1 MSEVR
6 IFLGAPLLLSAV
18 VSLAFMTT
26 TTPPDA
32 PDATSPNATEE
43 STTAAAS
50 SEADAAWMQRAL
62 EEARAA
68 ASEHADVP
76 VGAVAVLDGELIARG
91 RNRREQNQD
100 PTAHAEIEVVRE
112 AARAL
117 GHWRLGGVTVYVT
130 LEPCAMCAGALV
142 LARVARVVYGCT
154 DPKAG
159 AVDSLFAIGKDAR
172 LNHRFEVVAGV
183 RADEASSLLKGFFA
197 ARRPPKKTPG
207 AP

>member
-1 MSEVR
+1 
-6 IFLGAPLLLSAV
+6 
-18 VSLAFMTT
+18 MTT
-26 TTPPDA
+26 TTEDEA
-32 PDATSPNATEE
+32 SAE
-43 STTAAAS
+43 SVTAEAN
-50 SEADAAWMQRAL
+50 EADAAWMQLAL

-76 VGAVAVLDGELIARG
+76 VGAVAVHNGRLIARG

-159 AVDSLFAIGKDAR
+159 AVDSLFAIGKDPR
-172 LNHRFEVVAGV
+172 LNHRFEVISGV
-183 RADEASSLLKGFFA
+183 CGDEASSLLKGFFA
-197 ARRPPKKTPG
+197 ARRPPKKTPN
-207 AP
+207 AT